1 MFIYLY
7 TVFSLQNFNEREVRE
22 SVVCVREKK
31 KKNLGTEKTKTT
43 YKQKKKKRKPVL
55 LTKKL
60 TNAR

>member
-31 KKNLGTEKTKTT
+31 KKTLAPKRR
-43 YKQKKKKRKPVL
+43 KQLTSKKKKKENL
-55 LTKKL
+55 SY
-60 TNAR
+60 